1 MIASIYQPD
10 LMEVLDVRQQTADVK
25 SVRVRFRDEARSR
38 DFAFRVGQFGMF
50 SLFGYGESTF
60 NICSSSNWK
69 DFIEFCFRRTG
80 RVTEALWSLEKNDT
94 IGFRGPYGNSYPMDK
109 WVGKN
114 LIFIGGGIAMPPLR
128 CAIWYAL
135 ENRAR
140 FGDITIVYG
149 ARRVEDLV
157 FRHELDRWAEYDG
170 VRAVPCVDPGGETP
184 DWQGEIGF
192 VPAVTQRTRIPAD
205 NAVAL
210 VIGPP
215 VMIKFTLPVLAEMG
229 LADRDIYTSLEN
241 RMKCGVGKCG
251 RCNCGPVYV
260 CKEGPVFTLEQL
272 KSLPNDY

>member
-1 MIASIYQPD
+1 MTSIYQPD

-25 SVRVRFRDEARSR
+25 SVRVRFRDEARSQ
-38 DFAFRVGQFGMF
+38 DFHFRVGQFGMF

-94 IGFRGPYGNSYPMDK
+94 IGFRGPYGNAYPMDK

-135 ENRAR
+135 ENREQ

-149 ARRVEDLV
+149 ARKVHDLV
-157 FRHELDRWAEYDG
+157 FRQELDRWAEYDG
-170 VRAVPCVDPGGETP
+170 VRVVRCVDPGGETS
-184 DWQGEIGF
+184 DWKGEVGF
-192 VPAVTQRTRIPAD
+192 VPAVTERAQIPAE

-215 VMIKFTLPVLAEMG
+215 VMIKFTLPVLAQMG

-272 KSLPNDY
+272 KSLPSDY

>member
-1 MIASIYQPD
+1 MTRIYQPD

-25 SVRVRFRDEARSR
+25 SVRVRFRDESRGR
-38 DFAFRVGQFGMF
+38 DFQFRVGQFGMF

-94 IGFRGPYGNSYPMDK
+94 IGFRGPYGNAYPMDK
-109 WVGKN
+109 WFGKN

-135 ENRAR
+135 ENRQQ

-149 ARRVEDLV
+149 ARKVQDLV
-157 FRHELDRWAEYDG
+157 FRQELNRWAESDR
-170 VRAVPCVDPGGETP
+170 VRVVSCVDPGGETP
-184 DWQGEIGF
+184 DWTGEVGF
-192 VPAVTQRTRIPAD
+192 VPAVTERAAIPAD
-205 NAVAL
+205 NSVAL

-215 VMIKFTLPVLAEMG
+215 VMIKFTLPVLAKMG

-272 KSLPNDY
+272 KSLPADY

>member
-1 MIASIYQPD
+1 MTSIYQPD

-25 SVRVRFRDEARSR
+25 SVRVRFRDEARSQ
-38 DFAFRVGQFGMF
+38 DFHFRVGQFGMF

-94 IGFRGPYGNSYPMDK
+94 IGFRGPYGNAYPMDK

-135 ENRAR
+135 ENREQ

-149 ARRVEDLV
+149 ARKVHDLV
-157 FRHELDRWAEYDG
+157 FRQELDRWAEYDG
-170 VRAVPCVDPGGETP
+170 VRVVRCVDPGGETS
-184 DWQGEIGF
+184 DWKGEVGF
-192 VPAVTQRTRIPAD
+192 VPAVTERAQIPAD

-215 VMIKFTLPVLAEMG
+215 VMIKFTLPVLAKMG

-272 KSLPNDY
+272 KSLPSDY

>member
-1 MIASIYQPD
+1 MTNIYQPD
-10 LMEVLDVRQQTADVK
+10 LMEVLDVQQQTADVK
-25 SVRVRFRDEARSR
+25 SVRVRFRDESR
-38 DFAFRVGQFGMF
+38 GADFHFRVGQFGMF

-135 ENRAR
+135 ENRDQ
-140 FGDITIVYG
+140 FGDVTIVYG
-149 ARRVEDLV
+149 ARRVQDLV
-157 FRHELDRWAEYDG
+157 FRQELDRWAGYDG
-170 VRAVPCVDPGGETP
+170 VRVVPCVDPGGETP
-184 DWQGEIGF
+184 DWTGDVGF
-192 VPAVTQRTRIPAD
+192 VPAVTERAQIPAE

-215 VMIKFTLPVLAEMG
+215 VMIKFTLPVLAKMG

-272 KSLPNDY
+272 KCLPNDY

>member
-1 MIASIYQPD
+1 MSNIYQPD
-10 LMEVLDVRQQTADVK
+10 LMEVLDVQQQTADVK
-25 SVRVRFRDEARSR
+25 SVRVRFRDEARGD
-38 DFAFRVGQFGMF
+38 DFRFRVGQFGMF
-50 SLFGYGESTF
+50 SSFGYGESTF

-135 ENRAR
+135 ENRDQ
-140 FGDITIVYG
+140 FGDVTIVYG
-149 ARRVEDLV
+149 ARRVQDLV
-157 FRHELDRWAEYDG
+157 FHRELDRWAGHDR
-170 VRAVPCVDPGGETP
+170 VRVVRCVDPGGETP
-184 DWQGEIGF
+184 EWTGEVGF
-192 VPAVTQRTRIPAD
+192 VPAVTERARIPAE

-215 VMIKFTLPVLAEMG
+215 MMIKFTLPVLAKMG
-229 LADRDIYTSLEN
+229 LADRDIYSSLEN